1 MILKYENSEENCKT
15 NSYIYVFLMSIT
27 QYIQI
32 LFFFLLKFVW
42 FKFLNNPLYKIPRAA
57 IAIRY
62 YLLYNL

>member
-32 LFFFLLKFVW
+32 LFFLLKFVW
-42 FKFLNNPLYKIPRAA
+42 FKFLNDSLIQNF
-57 IAIRY
+57 
-62 YLLYNL
+62 

>member
-15 NSYIYVFLMSIT
+15 NSYIYVFFKSIT

-42 FKFLNNPLYKIPRAA
+42 LKFLNDSPIQNS
-57 IAIRY
+57 
-62 YLLYNL
+62 